1 MDMFLKVQRLIHQLE
16 RKDQFT
22 SLFHV
27 GYFLRTEFTGCPEKV
42 TLPVVAGINSS
53 KDFINVDFPAP
64 FGPIIPVIFVDLSS
78 S

>member
-16 RKDQFT
+16 RKDPIHFAVPRR
-22 SLFHV
+22 L
-27 GYFLRTEFTGCPEKV
+27 FLRTEFTGCPEKV